1 MYNAIKPAILG
12 EDIDVPVL
20 LTYLSLTSLL
30 LSIPQ
35 LIILTPPETKVKS
48 SPTEDETY
56 LFLFSSILPTV
67 IEKSYNAGYLIVL
80 SDKGT
85 PLCPFPDDATIK
97 IPYSSLATLKI
108 SLRIALSVS
117 PEKLLLTPPPVS
129 LFNLTMYS
137 SHSGATPKYPL
148 PLSLIPIIPAT

>member
-85 PLCPFPDDATIK
+85 PLCLFPDAATIK

-117 PEKLLLTPPPVS
+117 PEKLQLTTEILFSIHHSILEILALL
-129 LFNLTMYS
+129 F
-137 SHSGATPKYPL
+137 
-148 PLSLIPIIPAT
+148 